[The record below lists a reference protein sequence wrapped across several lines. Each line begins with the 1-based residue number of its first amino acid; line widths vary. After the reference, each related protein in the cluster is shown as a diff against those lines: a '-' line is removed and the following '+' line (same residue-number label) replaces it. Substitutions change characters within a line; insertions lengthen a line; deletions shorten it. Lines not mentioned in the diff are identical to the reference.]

1 MNCRLILFLSAI
13 VLLNV
18 SSCMQDHPN
27 TSDITKEINV
37 FAFIEGASNSKL
49 KTRASNSSWDKNDE
63 IGLFMMKGNTTLTS
77 SALASNAKY
86 VTKEGTS
93 FFSPALSHEIHFP
106 FHEEMVDFIAYYPYK
121 ETLDNLNYSID
132 VSDQSTL
139 ERIDLLYANNVKGV
153 VSSNKDVNLTFKHQL
168 CKVVLN
174 ISKEEGGLDLDGLKA
189 EITNQNTKATFSLAN
204 GTISNENEPANISF
218 SVSSDGALAQAILL
232 PTASLID
239 KKLKLTLG
247 TSTYSYDLGENKTIK
262 SFDASTKYTLK
273 VGLKAG
279 IGVTVENVTTTI
291 EDWLEGPTEDI
302 TAEEELQ
309 NQPDNPP
316 EELPGE
322 EPQEGDGSE
331 ANPYTVDQAQM
342 IAEEKKVWVQGYIVG
357 YYTGSKKKTFFNG
370 ILNARSLNIAIAS
383 SAVEDDPNMT
393 FQIDLLNNA
402 HKDIKEKIDL
412 KNNPKNFLKKIA
424 LFGNIENYVEETM
437 LKDVK
442 SAIIDGVKI
451 GDSR

>member
-1 MNCRLILFLSAI
+1 
-13 VLLNV
+13 
-18 SSCMQDHPN
+18 MQDHPN
-27 TSDITKEINV
+27 HLDMIKEINV
-37 FAFIEGASNSKL
+37 YASIENSSIPISQ
-49 KTRASNSSWDKNDE
+49 TRASNSVWDKNDV
-63 IGLFMMKGNTTLTS
+63 IGIFMTKANSPLS

-86 VTKEGTS
+86 VTTDGTPI
-93 FFSPALSHEIHFP
+93 FLPVASHEIYFP
-106 FHEEMVDFIAYYPYK
+106 FNEEMVDFIAYYPYK

-132 VSDQSTL
+132 VSDQTTL
-139 ERIDLLYANNVKGV
+139 EHIDLLYANNVKEV
-153 VSSNKDVNLTFKHQL
+153 VSSNKNINLTFKHQL
-168 CKVVLN
+168 SKVILN
-174 ISKEEGGLDLDGLKA
+174 ITKEGVTSDLAGLKA

-218 SVSSDGALAQAILL
+218 SVSSDGAIAQAILL

-247 TSTYSYDLGENKTIK
+247 ASTYSYDLGENKTIT
-262 SFDASTKYTLK
+262 SFDASTKYSLK
-273 VGLKAG
+273 VVLKEG
-279 IGVTVENVTTTI
+279 VGVTLENLSTNI
-291 EDWLEGPTEDI
+291 EDWLEGPTENI
-302 TAEEELQ
+302 TADEELQ

-331 ANPYTVDQAQM
+331 VNPYTVEQAQM
-342 IAEEKKVWVQGYIVG
+342 ITEEKKVWVKGYIVG

-383 SAVEDDPNMT
+383 SALEEDPNMT

-412 KNNPKNFLKKIA
+412 KNNPKNFLEKIA
-424 LFGNIENYVEETM
+424 LFGDIENYLGEIM
-437 LKDVK
+437 LKNVK

>member
-1 MNCRLILFLSAI
+1 MLS
-13 VLLNV
+13 V

-27 TSDITKEINV
+27 PSDVIKEINV
-37 FAFIEGASNSKL
+37 FAFIDGSSNYGV

-63 IGLFMMKGNTTLTS
+63 IGIFMMKANSPLS
-77 SALASNAKY
+77 SVLASNAKY
-86 VTKEGTS
+86 VTKEGS
-93 FFSPALSHEIHFP
+93 PFFSPALSHEIHFP

-153 VSSNKDVNLTFKHQL
+153 VSSNKDVILTFKHQL
-168 CKVVLN
+168 SKVILN
-174 ISKEEGGLDLDGLKA
+174 ITKEEGGPDLDGLKA
-189 EITNQNTKATFSLAN
+189 EITNQNTKATFSLVN
-204 GTISNENEPANISF
+204 GTIDNENEPANISF
-218 SVSSDGALAQAILL
+218 NVSSDGAIAQAILL

-247 TSTYSYDLGENKTIK
+247 TSTYTYDLGENKTIK
-262 SFDASTKYTLK
+262 SFDASTKYILK
-273 VGLKAG
+273 VGLKSG
-279 IGVTVENVTTTI
+279 IGVTLENVSTTI
-291 EDWLEGPTEDI
+291 EDWLEGPTEEV
-302 TAEEELQ
+302 TADEELQ
-309 NQPDNPP
+309 NQPDNPS

-331 ANPYTVDQAQM
+331 TNPYTVEQAQM
-342 IAEEKKVWVQGYIVG
+342 MVGEKKVWIQGYIVG

-383 SAVEDDPNMT
+383 SALEEDPNKT

-412 KNNPKNFLKKIA
+412 KNNPKNFLEKIA
-424 LFGNIENYVEETM
+424 LFGDIENYLEETM
-437 LKDVK
+437 LKNVK
-442 SAIIDGVKI
+442 AAVINEVKI